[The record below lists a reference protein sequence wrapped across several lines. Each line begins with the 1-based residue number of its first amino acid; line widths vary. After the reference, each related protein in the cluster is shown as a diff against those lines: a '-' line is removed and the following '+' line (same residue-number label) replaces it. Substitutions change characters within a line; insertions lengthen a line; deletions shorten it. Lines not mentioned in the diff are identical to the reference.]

1 MLIFHMDM
9 DAFYASVEQRDFPEY
24 RGKPVIVGGHSRRA
38 VVATCSYEARKFGV
52 HSAQPMA
59 VALKKCPDGIVVTP
73 RMSHYVAVSR
83 QIMAIL
89 EDYSPTI
96 EPLSLDEAFLD
107 MSTLAGSPAETARAI
122 QARVFEETQ
131 LTCSLGVGPNKFL
144 AKFAS
149 DLNKPNGI
157 TLVPQGQEAAFI
169 AGFPVRKLWGVG
181 PKTEERLR
189 EHGFELIGDIAAADL
204 ADLRERLGRNLA
216 DHLHELAQGIDHRPV
231 SNDRER
237 KSIGSETTFD
247 VDLRSREAVLAALVP
262 HADEVAADLR
272 KRHLHASG
280 VRVKVRYTDGFQL
293 QTKQTIIEP
302 TDEASVLLAH
312 ARRMIDGFDLQ
323 RPIRLVGL
331 SAYELGEG
339 QAPRQ
344 LGLFDQNQARPN
356 LGKTVDAITRR
367 FGPGAIKRASKLPD
381 A

>member
-24 RGKPVIVGGHSRRA
+24 QGKPLIVGGRSRRG

-52 HSAQPMA
+52 HSAQPMS
-59 VALKKCPDGIVVTP
+59 VALKKCPDAIVVSP

-89 EDYSPTI
+89 REYSPTI

-107 MSTLAGSPAETARAI
+107 MNSLAESPIDTALAI
-122 QARVFEETQ
+122 QRRVFEDTR

-149 DLNKPNGI
+149 DLNKPNGV
-157 TLVPQGQEAAFI
+157 TLVPEGQEAAFI

-189 EHGFELIGDIAAADL
+189 EHGFELIGDIASASLD
-204 ADLRERLGRNLA
+204 DLRERLGRNLA
-216 DHLHELAQGIDHRPV
+216 DHLHDLSRGIDPRSV

-237 KSIGSETTFD
+237 KSIGSETTFE
-247 VDLRSREAVLAALVP
+247 VDLRSRDAVLAALVP

-293 QTKQTIIEP
+293 QTRQTAIEP
-302 TDEASVLLAH
+302 TDDASVLLAH

-331 SAYELGEG
+331 SAYELGTGEV
-339 QAPRQ
+339 PLQ
-344 LGLFDQNQARPN
+344 LGLFDPSQDRPN
-356 LGKTVDAITRR
+356 LGKAVDAIARR
-367 FGPGAIKRASKLPD
+367 FGPGAMKRASKLTD
-381 A
+381 T